1 MSTLAADP
9 APAGKRSVLVDVGSR
24 QKPRTVDQLNDWQY
38 IEASI
43 MRLICAWGRDVAEW
57 NDKSVIHRH
66 VWDQAEC
73 VRRLRDRV
81 GQFPGGKA
89 DSPVSERLER
99 LVNTVLLAPSA
110 NDALDGIYEI
120 LTKALVGAYADYSSR
135 VHPVHDA
142 PTIAI
147 LHEINQIKSQEWLWY
162 RDYRRRHPHATDA
175 AYRAR
180 VEAALADCGRLGAP
194 LPVEEGKEAVPAGVR
209 TDFRLS
215 KFSART
221 FSSKSFRLSAGD
233 KRPTY
238 SFMDYVHTD
247 FSTSVEARRLFWAV
261 GYMMEKNIPDIQLQW
276 IYDGHYMP
284 WQWHHDVARHL
295 WDESRHGDSGCSR
308 LQDFG
313 IQLEEIGFPGY
324 DQGDRDE
331 LIYAYAKEKGV
342 SIEEAYSRQM
352 DILAPYRAAPMSKA
366 DIYEAV
372 FNIGMIAETGYFTAK
387 HESYADF
394 RDGRDLESAEM
405 MLFDIIDETAHV
417 QYAHNWLPL
426 LAKHAGIDG
435 SNYRERAV
443 KVREDYQA
451 KANERVEECA
461 RALRRVPG
469 DPLFDQY
476 QGYLERFRSKLPLEN
491 AATCP
496 PRSPRPM

>member
-1 MSTLAADP
+1 
-9 APAGKRSVLVDVGSR
+9 
-24 QKPRTVDQLNDWQY
+24 
-38 IEASI
+38 
-43 MRLICAWGRDVAEW
+43 
-57 NDKSVIHRH
+57 
-66 VWDQAEC
+66 
-73 VRRLRDRV
+73 
-81 GQFPGGKA
+81 
-89 DSPVSERLER
+89 
-99 LVNTVLLAPSA
+99 
-110 NDALDGIYEI
+110 
-120 LTKALVGAYADYSSR
+120 
-135 VHPVHDA
+135 
-142 PTIAI
+142 
-147 LHEINQIKSQEWLWY
+147 
-162 RDYRRRHPHATDA
+162 
-175 AYRAR
+175 
-180 VEAALADCGRLGAP
+180 
-194 LPVEEGKEAVPAGVR
+194 
-209 TDFRLS
+209 
-215 KFSART
+215 
-221 FSSKSFRLSAGD
+221 
-233 KRPTY
+233 
-238 SFMDYVHTD
+238 
-247 FSTSVEARRLFWAV
+247 
-261 GYMMEKNIPDIQLQW
+261 
-276 IYDGHYMP
+276 MP